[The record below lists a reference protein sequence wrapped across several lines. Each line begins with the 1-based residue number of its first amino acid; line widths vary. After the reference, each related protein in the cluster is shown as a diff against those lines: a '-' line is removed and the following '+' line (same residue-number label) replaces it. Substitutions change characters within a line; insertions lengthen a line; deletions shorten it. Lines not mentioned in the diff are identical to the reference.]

1 MRAMRTFLTL
11 TSLWRSAQA
20 CRNDVKVC
28 RWYSSGNTWIEVVMM
43 MMMMMMMMLMSVMI
57 FISVVIMIIGPHL
70 DDALHEILLS
80 NWVLTADHLF
90 QHSR

>member
-43 MMMMMMMMLMSVMI
+43 MMSVMI